1 MKPQVSPQETEYIA
15 HAREVFIRLGLLT
28 LLGAG
33 CFVLLR
39 PFIQMIVSSIIIAV
53 AVYPGYRILKNTL
66 GGRKKLAATLCTT
79 LMLIVVIVPCVLLA
93 GTLAGGI
100 RTMALQLGSGQ
111 ISIPPPPPRLQ
122 TVPIVGSPL
131 QEFWSSCSTNLSGAV
146 SRFSPQI
153 RERIPRILSASA
165 GLGGSLLQ
173 FLVSILIAGFLL
185 GTSEQ
190 NQKFADVL
198 FARVFDDKAAE
209 YGEIVAATVRSV
221 TNGILGVALIQS
233 VFASLGFW
241 MVGLPG
247 AGLWALF
254 FLIASVLQVS
264 PLVLVP
270 AALYVFAV
278 FPTSNAVLFLI
289 WCIVV
294 GSMDNILKPFLLG
307 RGSKVPM
314 AVIFIGVLG
323 GFMTMGLIGL
333 FVGAIVLSVG
343 YKLFIAW
350 LETGS
355 SGIVAD
361 EVSVVKAA
369 S

>member
-1 MKPQVSPQETEYIA
+1 MTPQVSPQETEYIA

-39 PFIQMIVSSIIIAV
+39 PFVQMIVSSIIIAV
-53 AVYPGYRILKNTL
+53 GVYPGYRILKNTL

-93 GTLAGGI
+93 GTLAAGI
-100 RTMALQLGSGQ
+100 RSMAQQLESGQ
-111 ISIPPPPPRLQ
+111 INIPPPPLSLHK
-122 TVPIVGSPL
+122 VPVIGTPL

-153 RERIPRILSASA
+153 RERIPGILSASA

-173 FLVSILIAGFLL
+173 FLLSIVIAGFLL
-185 GTSEQ
+185 ATSEQ
-190 NQKFADVL
+190 SQKFADVL
-198 FARVFDDKAAE
+198 FARIFGDQGAE

-221 TNGILGVALIQS
+221 TNGILGVAVIQS

-241 MVGLPG
+241 VVRLPG
-247 AGLWALF
+247 AGLWAIF

-270 AALYVFAV
+270 AALYAFAV
-278 FPTSNAVLFLI
+278 FPTTKAVLFLI

-294 GSMDNILKPFLLG
+294 GSMDNILKPVLLG

-323 GFMTMGLIGL
+323 GFMTMGLVGL

-355 SGIVAD
+355 SGIIAD
-361 EVSVVKAA
+361 AASVGKAA